1 MVIRGSITVEVL
13 GASVADRH
21 GDRTYP
27 TAGKIENCAFAPSS
41 GQSAPSSRETV
52 EHQADTTVL
61 LYVPPTDVPV
71 KATTKMRL
79 PDQSIWE
86 VDGDPQ
92 WWQHPDTGWDA
103 GGVIR
108 IRRAR

>member
-1 MVIRGSITVEVL
+1 MVIRGSITIEVL
-13 GASVADRH
+13 GVSVADRH
-21 GDRTYP
+21 GDRADTV
-27 TAGKIENCAFAPSS
+27 AGSIAGCAFAPSS

-52 EHQADTTVL
+52 EFQADTTVL

-71 KATTKMRL
+71 KATSKIRL
-79 PDQSIWE
+79 PDQSVWE

-92 WWQHPDTGWDA
+92 WWKHPVTGWDA